1 MFGKHMITLSVD
13 PRFYTEPIDLKI
25 IPEPYAL
32 NNVRSLRN
40 LDWLIDIWM
49 NKFQNKEKKRN
60 SL

>member
-13 PRFYTEPIDLKI
+13 QILEPIDLKI

-49 NKFQNKEKKRN
+49 NKI
-60 SL
+60 